1 MTMNEPNKTSGW
13 LLTAASCA
21 GLLGIGVA
29 WLVTPAGANG
39 AAGTSARHVT
49 MLADQVA
56 SAVVSAEPSKPAKGM
71 GNFTGVVTFDGAVP
85 DLKPKVKKGDA
96 TAKDSAVCA
105 ADDVPDES
113 LVVDKSTK
121 GIANVFI
128 YLDKAPA
135 GKKYDSPK
143 EAAVFDQKGCRFL
156 PHGLIARVNQPVL
169 VKSQDDIA
177 HNTHTNPIRNT
188 GFNQAI
194 KPVEKDG
201 VKFLYDKPE
210 RLPVKVVCDLHTWM
224 TAYHLV
230 LDHPF
235 AAMTDAKGEFEIKD
249 LPPGKYEFIVW
260 QESIGYVERK
270 FAVEITADKVT
281 DKKIA
286 VPAAKFAK

>member
-1 MTMNEPNKTSGW
+1 MNTNESNESSGW
-13 LLTAASCA
+13 LLTAVSCG
-21 GLLGIGVA
+21 GLLVIGAA

-39 AAGTSARHVT
+39 AAVTSARQVT
-49 MLADQVA
+49 ILADQVT
-56 SAVVSAEPSKPAKGM
+56 SAVVSTEPSKPAKGT
-71 GNFTGVVTFDGAVP
+71 GNFTGIVTLGGAAL
-85 DLKPKVKKGDA
+85 DLKPKVKKGDL
-96 TAKDSAVCA
+96 TAKDAAVCA
-105 ADDVPDES
+105 MDDVPDES

-121 GIANVFI
+121 GIANVFV

-135 GKKYDSPK
+135 GKKYDTPK
-143 EAAVFDQKGCRFL
+143 EPAVFDQKGCRFL

-169 VKSQDDIA
+169 VKSQDNIA

-194 KPVEKDG
+194 KPVESIGIKL
-201 VKFLYDKPE
+201 LYDKPE

-235 AAMTDAKGEFEIKD
+235 GAMTNAKGEFEIKD
-249 LPPGKYEFIVW
+249 LPPGKYEFIIW
-260 QESIGYVERK
+260 QESIGYVDRK